1 MSGVLFFLLSVGG
14 RLRNDLV
21 VNNTTQTTHQH
32 KKTGMFTPRAELTNG
47 RAAMLAFAV
56 LLALEQRAGVP
67 FF

>member
-1 MSGVLFFLLSVGG
+1 
-14 RLRNDLV
+14 
-21 VNNTTQTTHQH
+21 
-32 KKTGMFTPRAELTNG
+32 MFTPRAELTNG